1 MSDMIAKVRMWG
13 RTIAGVSVDP
23 ARGRIA
29 FAYDEEFARS
39 GIQVAPLKMPLGP
52 DIFTFPELNPETF
65 KGLPGMLADS
75 LPDKFGNALINAWLS
90 HQGRSADSVSAVERL
105 CFMGSRGMGALE
117 YEPARSEIAHRDT
130 ALEVETLSRL
140 ASELM
145 SEREAF
151 SARLPRGGK
160 DDEAFR
166 QLLSVGTS
174 AGGARSKAIVAWNRS
189 TDEFRSGQV
198 APAKGFEPWII
209 KLDGE
214 GDAKGYGR
222 IEHAYHRM
230 AVAAGI
236 AMSECRLHLEG
247 GRAHFM
253 TRRFDRTL
261 GGDKL
266 HMQTLGAL
274 AHFDFNSPKAYGYEQ
289 AFDVVRALG
298 LGADTA
304 AELFRRMA
312 FNIVA
317 RNQDD
322 HVKNI
327 SFLMDKSGAWSLSP
341 AYDITFNQGAGP
353 TSSHQMTLN
362 LKSDG
367 FELSDFKACAKVVG
381 LKRGQAEAILEQ
393 VTAAVRRWPEFADA
407 DDVDAAK
414 ARRIQQSHRL
424 LIG

>member
-1 MSDMIAKVRMWG
+1 MSVNIAKVRMWD

-23 ARGRIA
+23 ASGRID
-29 FAYDEEFARS
+29 FAYDRAFARS
-39 GIQVAPLKMPLGP
+39 EIQVAPLKMPLGQ
-52 DIFTFPELNPETF
+52 DIYTFPELNPKTF

-75 LPDKFGNALINAWLS
+75 LPDMFGNALIDAWLAQ
-90 HQGRSADSVSAVERL
+90 QGRSADSVNAVERL

-117 YEPARSEIAHRDT
+117 YEPAKSEIAHGDGT
-130 ALEVETLSRL
+130 LEVDTLSRL
-140 ASELM
+140 ASEM
-145 SEREAF
+145 MREREAF
-151 SARLPRGGK
+151 SARLRRGGK

-174 AGGARSKAIVAWNRS
+174 AGGARSKAIVAWSRS
-189 TDEFRSGQV
+189 KDEFRSGQI
-198 APAKGFEPWII
+198 ALPKGFEPWII
-209 KLDGE
+209 KLDGD

-236 AMSECRLHLEG
+236 TMSECRLHLEG

-253 TRRFDRTL
+253 TRRFDRTAV
-261 GGDKL
+261 GEKL

-274 AHFDFNSPKAYGYEQ
+274 AHLDFNVPRTHGYEQ

-304 AELFRRMA
+304 AELFRRMV
-312 FNIVA
+312 FNVVA

-341 AYDITFNQGAGP
+341 AYDVTFNQGPGH
-353 TSSHQMTLN
+353 TSSHQMTIN
-362 LKSDG
+362 MKSDG
-367 FELSDFKACAKVVG
+367 FGISDFKACAKVAG
-381 LKRGQAEAILEQ
+381 LKRGQAEDILEQ
-393 VTAAVRRWPEFADA
+393 VTAAVRKWPEFAEA
-407 DDVDAAK
+407 DDVTPAK
-414 ARRIQQSHRL
+414 AKRIQQSHRL

>member
-1 MSDMIAKVRMWG
+1 MSVNIAKVRMWD

-23 ARGRIA
+23 ASGRID
-29 FAYDEEFARS
+29 FAYDSAFARS

-52 DIFTFPELNPETF
+52 DIFTFTALNPETF

-75 LPDKFGNALINAWLS
+75 LPDKFGNALINAWLAQ
-90 HQGRSADSVSAVERL
+90 QGRSADSVNAVERL

-117 YEPARSEIAHRDT
+117 YEPARSEIVHRDA

-140 ASELM
+140 ADELM
-145 SEREAF
+145 SERQAF
-151 SARLPRGGK
+151 SARLPSGGK

-166 QLLSVGTS
+166 QLISVGTS
-174 AGGARSKAIVAWNRS
+174 AGGARSKAIIAWSRS

-198 APAKGFEPWII
+198 ALPKGFEPWII
-209 KLDGE
+209 KLDGS
-214 GDAKGYGR
+214 GDSKGYGR

-230 AVAAGI
+230 ALAAGI
-236 AMSECRLHLEG
+236 TMSECRLHLEG

-253 TRRFDRTL
+253 TRRFDRTA
-261 GGDKL
+261 GGEKL

-274 AHFDFNSPKAYGYEQ
+274 AHFDFNAHRAYGYEQ

-304 AELFRRMA
+304 AELFRRMV
-312 FNIVA
+312 FNVVA

-341 AYDITFNQGAGP
+341 AYDVTFNQGSGP
-353 TSSHQMTLN
+353 TSSHQMTIN
-362 LKSDG
+362 MKSDG
-367 FELSDFKACAKVVG
+367 FGLSDFKACAKVAG
-381 LKRGQAEAILEQ
+381 LKRGQAEDILEQ
-393 VTAAVRRWPEFADA
+393 VTAAVRTWPEFAEA
-407 DDVDAAK
+407 DDVTPAK
-414 ARRIQQSHRL
+414 AKRIQHSHRL
-424 LIG
+424 VIG